1 MEPSFPW
8 LDLASV
14 VAQALIAISVGL
26 LAYSQHSTKI
36 KIQRIYKI
44 HEWGSACLDVFA
56 ECEHF
61 CKLPNPHFTEEDIFL
76 RRREILNRLSS
87 LINQGRIYYDNL
99 GNEEQHQGEYPVD
112 TGYRPVILDPLVAA
126 YRVLIS
132 LDDINLIPD
141 SELAVRIEN
150 WRKFFLSL
158 IKQDVSS
165 KWLKYQTEFG
175 STLQGIPGYR
185 VTESSDAPS
194 WKQFREYQHEMKKI
208 LNQSEK
214 RRQ

>member
-1 MEPSFPW
+1 M
-8 LDLASV
+8 
-14 VAQALIAISVGL
+14 
-26 LAYSQHSTKI
+26 
-36 KIQRIYKI
+36 
-44 HEWGSACLDVFA
+44 
-56 ECEHF
+56 
-61 CKLPNPHFTEEDIFL
+61 PNPHFTEEDIFL

-150 WRKFFLSL
+150 WRKFQMAKVSDRVWLYLARDTRIPSDRMLRCAFLEA
-158 IKQDVSS
+158 V
-165 KWLKYQTEFG
+165 
-175 STLQGIPGYR
+175 PR
-185 VTESSDAPS
+185 VPARDEENIEP
-194 WKQFREYQHEMKKI
+194 K
-208 LNQSEK
+208 
-214 RRQ
+214 